1 MLNNG
6 VDLRI
11 LSEDEEEKSR
21 VIKIIYTYTRTYTK
35 LKVNSYILP

>member
-6 VDLRI
+6 VDSRI

-21 VIKIIYTYTRTYTK
+21 LLKIIYTYALMHIPRTEG
-35 LKVNSYILP
+35 